1 MPQGLRPYDV
11 LRVAPQR
18 ACHHERARRRRAA
31 HQALAVR
38 LVTLAARL
46 VTLAVRLAL
55 LIADLCLAP
64 CDEGGGGARVRDP
77 GCGERGVAAEDPVAV
92 VLRLAH
98 LVRVSGQGQSQ
109 AQAQAQG

>member
-31 HQALAVR
+31 HQALAAR

-46 VTLAVRLAL
+46 TLAVRLAL

-64 CDEGGGGARVRDP
+64 CDERGGGARVRDP
-77 GCGERGVAAEDPVAV
+77 GCGERRVAAEDPVAV

>member
-46 VTLAVRLAL
+46 TLAVRLAL

>member
-31 HQALAVR
+31 HQALAV
-38 LVTLAARL
+38 RL